1 MALFLFHAI
10 LYIRVKRTKHTMT
23 EETLQRAAQ
32 DEREIVNRYR
42 ALLRSMEGKAD
53 NKDKKM
59 VREAFQLAMDAH
71 KNIRRKSGEPYVLHP
86 IEVAIIVSKEIGL
99 GPTSIAAALLHDVV
113 EDSDYTLD
121 DIERLFGEKVARIID
136 GLTKISG
143 IFDQNVS
150 VQAENFRK
158 MLLTIAD
165 DIRVIL
171 IKLADRLHNMR
182 TMEGM
187 PAHKQ
192 LKIASET
199 LFIFAPLSH
208 RLGLHNIKTELEDL
222 SLKYTEPEVYRD
234 IILKIKAS
242 KAGEIKYLK
251 RFSSKI
257 REALKREDFNFTI
270 KERTKSIYSIRK
282 KMVNQG
288 VSFEEVYDKFA
299 IRIII
304 ESDESHEKS
313 DCWKAYSIVTDFY
326 RPSPERLRDWISAP
340 KSNGY
345 ESLHT
350 TVMGPEGHWVEVQIR
365 SDRMDQ
371 IAEKGYAAHW
381 LYKEDKSGSDSMDI
395 WLNRVRDMLENPD
408 QSAIDFIDNF
418 KLNLF
423 SDEIFVFTPK
433 GDMRILPKGASPLDF
448 AFEIH
453 TEVGAHTLGAK
464 VNGKLVSLSYKL
476 KSGDQV
482 EIIDSEK
489 QFPKEEWLN
498 FVVTSKAKSRIRQS
512 LKDETNKIIG
522 KGRNVLE
529 RKLQFIKMR
538 ATDSTVQRMV
548 NYFDLKTQQDL
559 FYKVGV
565 GIIDNK
571 HIKEFAKDNSGGLYN
586 YLKNRF
592 VKPTYAKEEEPKKSK
607 KKNDATKS
615 GESKILV
622 FGNEEEQLEYKLSK
636 CCNPIPGDSVFGFL
650 TSNEGIKVHRNDCS
664 NAVSLQSRYAN
675 RTLKARWIKSE
686 QSNYLVSLI
695 IKGID
700 TVGLVNKVTQI
711 ISNDLSVNIR
721 AINISG
727 DDGIFEGNLSL
738 LVEDKIHLS
747 EIIEQLKKIE
757 GVTSVQ
763 RKTTG

>member
-1 MALFLFHAI
+1 MAQ
-10 LYIRVKRTKHTMT
+10 
-23 EETLQRAAQ
+23 ETLTQQQQ

-42 ALLRSMEGKAD
+42 ALLRSMIGKAD
-53 NKDKKM
+53 NKDKRM
-59 VREAFQLAMDAH
+59 VRQAFQLAMDAH
-71 KNIRRKSGEPYVLHP
+71 KNVRRKSGEPYILHP

-143 IFDQNVS
+143 VFDQNVS

-182 TMEGM
+182 TMASM

-208 RLGLHNIKTELEDL
+208 RLGLYNIKLELEDL

-234 IILKIKAS
+234 IILRLKAS

-251 RFSSKI
+251 RFSARI
-257 REALKREDFNFTI
+257 REAMKKEGFSFKI
-270 KERTKSIYSIRK
+270 KERTKSIFSIRR

-288 VSFEEVYDKFA
+288 VTFDEVFDKFA

-304 ESDESHEKS
+304 DSDQDHEKS

-326 RPSPERLRDWISAP
+326 RPNPERLRDWISAP

-350 TVMGPEGHWVEVQIR
+350 TVMGPDGHWVEVQIR
-365 SDRMDQ
+365 SARMDEV
-371 IAEKGYAAHW
+371 AEKGYAAHW
-381 LYKEDKSGSDSMDI
+381 LYKEDKAASDYLDQ
-395 WLNRVRDMLENPD
+395 WLNRVREMLEDPD
-408 QSAIDFIDNF
+408 SNAVDFIDNF

-423 SDEIFVFTPK
+423 SDEIFVFTPN
-433 GDMRILPKGASPLDF
+433 GDMRILPKGSSPLDF

-464 VNGKLVSLSYKL
+464 VNGKLVTLNYKL

-482 EIIDSEK
+482 EIITSDK
-489 QFPKEEWLN
+489 QHPKEAWLN
-498 FVVTSKAKSRIRQS
+498 YVVTSKARSRIKQS
-512 LKDETNKIIG
+512 LKDETNKVIG
-522 KGRNVLE
+522 KGQHILD
-529 RKLQFIKMR
+529 RKLNAMKMR
-538 ATDSTVQRMV
+538 ANDSTIQRMV
-548 NYFDLKTQQDL
+548 NYFGLKTPAEL
-559 FYKVGV
+559 HLKVGM

-571 HIKEFAKDNSGGLYN
+571 HLKDFARDNSGGFYS
-586 YLKNRF
+586 YIKNRI
-592 VKPTYAKEEEPKKSK
+592 VKPQFSKEEVEK
-607 KKNDATKS
+607 KKKKEASDRR
-615 GESKILV
+615 ILV
-622 FGNEEEQLEYKLSK
+622 FGPDEEKLDYKLAK
-636 CCNPIPGDSVFGFL
+636 CCNPIPGDKVFGFL
-650 TSNEGIKVHRNDCS
+650 TSNEGIKVHRNDCP
-664 NAVSLQSRYAN
+664 NAVSLQSRFAN
-675 RTLKARWIKSE
+675 RTLKAKWVKAE
-686 QSNYLVSLI
+686 HADFLVNLH

-700 TVGLVNKVTQI
+700 TVGLVNQVTQI
-711 ISNDLSVNIR
+711 ISNDLAVNIR

-727 DDGIFEGNLSL
+727 DQGIFEGNLTL
-738 LVEDKIHLS
+738 LVEDKIHLFN
-747 EIIEQLKKIE
+747 IIDQLKKIE
-757 GVTSVQ
+757 GVTAVT
-763 RKTTG
+763 RKTTH